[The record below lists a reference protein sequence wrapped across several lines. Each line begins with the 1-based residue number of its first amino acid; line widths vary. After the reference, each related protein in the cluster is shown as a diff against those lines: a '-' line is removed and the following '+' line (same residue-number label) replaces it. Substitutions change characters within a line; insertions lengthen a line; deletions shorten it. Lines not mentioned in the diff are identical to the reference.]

1 MGIVTGSSLVK
12 KISNSPFDHA
22 KDAMNKWDGG
32 NLENMKASYGGID
45 NRTNAN
51 NKDKSQQSQMR
62 ASGKMVQSLAMPGE
76 AGATAATLAAGKHKN
91 LREVIEG
98 SNNQKVT
105 NSEITVFNDENQQA
119 ESQSMKIN
127 SNTGCKP
134 MQVDLSQRA
143 VSTENDMNMG
153 LKKDSGKKMVF
164 YRLK

>member
-1 MGIVTGSSLVK
+1 MTGNSLVK
-12 KISNSPFDHA
+12 KISNSPFENG
-22 KDAMNKWDGG
+22 KDGLNKRDGG
-32 NLENMKASYGGID
+32 NPENMKASFSGID

-105 NSEITVFNDENQQA
+105 NSEITVFNDENQ
-119 ESQSMKIN
+119 
-127 SNTGCKP
+127 
-134 MQVDLSQRA
+134 
-143 VSTENDMNMG
+143 
-153 LKKDSGKKMVF
+153 
-164 YRLK
+164 